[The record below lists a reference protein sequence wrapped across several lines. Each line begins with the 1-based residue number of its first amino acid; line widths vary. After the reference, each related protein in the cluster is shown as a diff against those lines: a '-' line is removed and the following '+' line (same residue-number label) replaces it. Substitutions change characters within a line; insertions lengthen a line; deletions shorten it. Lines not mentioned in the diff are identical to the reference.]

1 MSTKPRIL
9 AQTSLLVIFSL
20 CFSFEFSRKLDKRLV
35 ANILWF
41 AVWKPFFPSRPLFLY
56 LARTTTGPEHIHR
69 RSRYSPFL
77 GDQLTPATGLVAAQQ
92 SYQSNIEVAGSTLG
106 ALYRHDTL
114 AVHGGKRCQ
123 NLREVWAHRLTRPL
137 PEVFGGPG
145 SLSNSNI
152 VRERKRWVKD
162 KTSSVL
168 LMTRRNMD
176 RRDKTRVGTRL
187 KAMREEKPWML
198 GTWRAFVVI
207 DVGAIPI
214 STSGL

>member
-1 MSTKPRIL
+1 MYDRRDSPYCIPEYQHGQSFLAFCGCVKAANRSIKSTSFGCHHQSCPGRAVFGSSISPTQMPMSTKPRIL

-123 NLREVWAHRLTRPL
+123 NLREV
-137 PEVFGGPG
+137 
-145 SLSNSNI
+145 
-152 VRERKRWVKD
+152 
-162 KTSSVL
+162 
-168 LMTRRNMD
+168 
-176 RRDKTRVGTRL
+176 
-187 KAMREEKPWML
+187 
-198 GTWRAFVVI
+198 
-207 DVGAIPI
+207 
-214 STSGL
+214 